1 MPVRP
6 VLLVEGRDDRE
17 VVYQLCNRL
26 NLDNRAHFDVEIA
39 QGVEGVLAELP
50 VRLKT
55 TVPVLGVV
63 VDADYEL
70 NSRWEAIRGKL
81 SALGYAPPKAP
92 QPAGTIVS
100 PPVDSH
106 LPRVGVWVMPD
117 NQLPGKLED
126 FLLLLVPP
134 GDDLAEQAHSSV
146 DAIEKPLFIDSD
158 RPKAV
163 IHTWL
168 AWQEEPGT
176 PLGLAV
182 TRRYLLAEH
191 VILDRFASWLQELF
205 EMPGR

>member
-26 NLDNRAHFDVEIA
+26 NLDNRGHFDVVTA

-55 TVPVLGVV
+55 TVPILGVV

-70 NSRWEAIRGKL
+70 SSRWEAIRDKL
-81 SALGYAPPKAP
+81 SARGYAPPEAP
-92 QPAGTIVS
+92 HEAGTIII
-100 PPVDSH
+100 PPADTH

-117 NQLPGKLED
+117 NQLPGRLED

-134 GDDLAEQAHSSV
+134 GDDLVDHAHSSV
-146 DAIEKPLFIDSD
+146 DAIEQPLFTDSD

-182 TRRYLLAEH
+182 TRRYLLTEH
-191 VILDRFASWLQELF
+191 VTLDRFVSWLQDLF
-205 EMPGR
+205 EMPRE